1 MSVPFFNRL
10 PVRLA
15 AMILLMGFI
24 AVPIVSEIKRRAV
37 ERIVL
42 GQAEAQA
49 ATATIA
55 VVEGVQ
61 DVLRSA
67 ESSVRY
73 LSRDLEGRTLSAAD
87 VDKIT
92 RNVISGNS
100 VFTDCSVAFE
110 PLAFDGKTEHFGRAV
125 SRATGALLSQ
135 DIAAPNYEYWTKD
148 WYQAALAR
156 GDMVW
161 SEPFY
166 DKGGSNVPVVRL
178 SAPFFRTVN
187 GERVIAGVISAGFD
201 LRWVK
206 QLVEENDFFDSGYV
220 IIFSQAGRI
229 IAHPNP
235 AYVFNETME
244 SLAAKTSVP
253 EMASIH
259 QRVLARHQGTLTY
272 LSNVFQ
278 KRVHENYKPVHIA
291 GWGVVVGYSESEFL
305 QQISDFRWI
314 TTLSLA
320 ATLALLSLI
329 VLYATKT
336 SLDPLEGL
344 TVVSDEIARGN
355 LDCDIVRPSK
365 DDEIGRLSKSFIV
378 MRDVLKK
385 NRALESE
392 VKQKAQEIGLAN
404 EKLILENLERRWIN
418 QALEHQ
424 ARYNQVI
431 IDSMNDLV
439 FVLTKAMNIS
449 RINPAVVRRTGFEPR
464 ELINSPLSLFV
475 RLSEEALGSKQTL
488 LDPLTQALREGHD
501 LRDQA
506 AVIQNKLG
514 RLTPVRLTLFP
525 LRDRDKVVG
534 GVIILH
540 ELREPS
546 PALS

>member
-1 MSVPFFNRL
+1 MRVPFFNRL

-24 AVPIVSEIKRRAV
+24 AVPIVSELKRRAV

-42 GQAEAQA
+42 QQAEAQA

-67 ESSVRY
+67 ESSVNY
-73 LSRDLEGRTLSAAD
+73 LARDLEGRTLSAAE
-87 VDKIT
+87 VDNIA
-92 RNVISGNS
+92 RNVIAGNS
-100 VFTDCSVAFE
+100 VFTDCSIAFE
-110 PLAFDGKTEHFGRAV
+110 PLAFDGKTEHYGYSV
-125 SRATGALLSQ
+125 SRATGPLLSH
-135 DIAAPNYEYWTKD
+135 DIASSDYKYWTRE
-148 WYQAALAR
+148 WYQNALAR

-201 LRWVK
+201 LAWVR
-206 QLVEENDFFDSGYV
+206 QLVKENDFFDSGYV

-244 SLAAKTSVP
+244 SLAAKTNVP
-253 EMASIH
+253 EMANIH
-259 QRVLARHQGTLTY
+259 QRVLARRQGTLTY

-305 QQISDFRWI
+305 QQVSDFRWI

-336 SLDPLEGL
+336 SLAPLDGL
-344 TVVSDEIARGN
+344 TEVSDEIARGN
-355 LDCDIVRPSK
+355 LDCEIAHPSR

-385 NRALESE
+385 NRALEDE
-392 VKQKAQEIGLAN
+392 VRQKAAEISSAN
-404 EKLILENLERRWIN
+404 EKLVLENLERRWIN

-439 FVLTKAMNIS
+439 FVLTRAMNIS
-449 RINPAVVRRTGFEPR
+449 RVNPAVVRATGFEPR
-464 ELINSPLSLFV
+464 ELINSPLSLYV
-475 RLSEEALGSKQTL
+475 RLSEEALGAKQTL

-501 LRDQA
+501 LRDQG
-506 AVIQNKLG
+506 AVVQNKLG
-514 RLTPVRLTLFP
+514 QLTPVRLTLFP

-540 ELREPS
+540 SIKEAPS
-546 PALS
+546 SLS